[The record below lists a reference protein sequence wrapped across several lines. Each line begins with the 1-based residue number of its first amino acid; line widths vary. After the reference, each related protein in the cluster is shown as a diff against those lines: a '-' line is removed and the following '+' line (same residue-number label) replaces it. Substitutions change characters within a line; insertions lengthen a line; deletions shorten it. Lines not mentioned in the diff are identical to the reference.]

1 MSYDELCDFDSCGLM
16 GEGFF
21 DIEYGIGIVCRRYPS
36 EMLHQCGLAK
46 FLRYA
51 IIGNETMDPA
61 AVWLLHVGGLQNA
74 PKIKDSFVRGLFVER
89 H

>member
-1 MSYDELCDFDSCGLM
+1 M

-61 AVWLLHVGGLQNA
+61 AVWLLRFYTSNVTPSAVSVQLSA
-74 PKIKDSFVRGLFVER
+74 SRGC
-89 H
+89 